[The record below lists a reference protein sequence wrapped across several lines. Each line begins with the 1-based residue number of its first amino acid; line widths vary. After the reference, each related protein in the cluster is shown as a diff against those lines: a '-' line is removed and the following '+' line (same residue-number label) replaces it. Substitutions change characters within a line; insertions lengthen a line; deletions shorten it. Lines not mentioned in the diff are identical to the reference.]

1 MAKIKYTKNEL
12 KGQKDDLAR
21 FQRFLPTLMLKK
33 QQLQREIHRLQVERE
48 ENQLVLEQTRDS
60 LMRWVDVF
68 GEEIGIE
75 DLIAIREVITEKGNI
90 AGIDIPMYRKTLF
103 EERDYDF
110 FEKPLWIDRAIEELK
125 RILSLMSEIDT
136 LAEAIRRLGEEL
148 RITTQRVNLFEK
160 VKIPETKDN
169 IRVIRIFL
177 GDQET
182 AAVVRGKIAK
192 NKLVRGAA

>member
-33 QQLQREIHRLQVERE
+33 QQLQREIHRFQVERE

-68 GEEIGIE
+68 GEEVGIE
-75 DLIAIREVITEKGNI
+75 DLISIQEVITEKGNI

-103 EERDYDF
+103 EERDYDL

-125 RILSLMSEIDT
+125 RIISLMSEIET